1 MHRKLMGKS
10 IRWKVQ
16 GINMLTMLLTV
27 LLSCIIA
34 YKAIVLPNRRSLQ
47 ISVANSLAYSAD
59 TLAHSLETAQTLSN
73 LLYSDNVIQ
82 TQLTNLNKIEGE
94 SISLRAKSSISNI
107 LLKYTEQYASLKIK
121 YINLVSESFSYSTND
136 SISNAETLE
145 TKEMLL
151 SLADNGDGALM
162 VYIRPGEKSTLYL
175 TRLIRQIKGFTL
187 EHLGYITIC
196 MDMNALSEEATS
208 FASTFG
214 DTDFL
219 LMRDDVILYKSKGLK
234 DISNEIFDHFSEDEN
249 DYNVIKINEKRFF
262 CVGGKFSYRALGT
275 RESGR
280 WQYYSMVP
288 YDNVMRETRQS
299 YELFAL
305 LSLALAVFSWVLSS
319 CLMHPVFQE
328 LTYLVQRMKCF
339 YGTNPP
345 EIESAY
351 SLRNDEIAE
360 LHRQFEN
367 MGQRIA
373 LLIQENYEKELVQKA
388 TELHA
393 LMMQV
398 NPHFL
403 YNVLETINWRA
414 QNVGLTSVCE
424 MSSALGNLLRET
436 IGDMRQQV
444 SLQEELSLIDHFVQI
459 QKIRFEEQ
467 LEYRTEIDAAL
478 DDVLVPKMIIQPL
491 VDNAIRYGLE
501 MQLEGPCRVSL
512 IIRRKD
518 ETKVEINV
526 MNTGS
531 SFEDNL
537 LESLHNHDL
546 EPRGTGIGLL
556 NIDKRMQ
563 LLYGKEYRMVFFN
576 ENGLAIAQIVLPIRY
591 QKEKTNVETND
602 C

>member
-1 MHRKLMGKS
+1 MGKS

-59 TLAHSLETAQTLSN
+59 TLAHSLATAQTLSN

-262 CVGGKFSYRALGT
+262 LCWRKILISCVRHERKRTMAVL
-275 RESGR
+275 
-280 WQYYSMVP
+280 QY
-288 YDNVMRETRQS
+288 
-299 YELFAL
+299 
-305 LSLALAVFSWVLSS
+305 
-319 CLMHPVFQE
+319 
-328 LTYLVQRMKCF
+328 
-339 YGTNPP
+339 
-345 EIESAY
+345 
-351 SLRNDEIAE
+351 
-360 LHRQFEN
+360 
-367 MGQRIA
+367 
-373 LLIQENYEKELVQKA
+373 
-388 TELHA
+388 
-393 LMMQV
+393 
-398 NPHFL
+398 
-403 YNVLETINWRA
+403 
-414 QNVGLTSVCE
+414 
-424 MSSALGNLLRET
+424 
-436 IGDMRQQV
+436 
-444 SLQEELSLIDHFVQI
+444 
-459 QKIRFEEQ
+459 
-467 LEYRTEIDAAL
+467 
-478 DDVLVPKMIIQPL
+478 
-491 VDNAIRYGLE
+491 
-501 MQLEGPCRVSL
+501 
-512 IIRRKD
+512 
-518 ETKVEINV
+518 
-526 MNTGS
+526 GS
-531 SFEDNL
+531 
-537 LESLHNHDL
+537 
-546 EPRGTGIGLL
+546 I
-556 NIDKRMQ
+556 
-563 LLYGKEYRMVFFN
+563 
-576 ENGLAIAQIVLPIRY
+576 
-591 QKEKTNVETND
+591 
-602 C
+602 